1 MFYLISIL
9 KLHFSRA
16 FLAAVAIAALTLIAQ
31 PAHAAGETYAW
42 ADDTN
47 QSVTVAGGSG
57 QVSGTLKKTA
67 ATSAATFTGDV
78 SYTCSGAA
86 KTSKVSLDVSNADF
100 KKIYPTL
107 ANLTVPSEASCAAF
121 DLAIAVAKADGT
133 TTADQQAAAA
143 SCDQGSMSWL
153 MCPFIDNATGAITK
167 LANGVLIP
175 LLRVKA
181 INQQSTPELYDI
193 WLKMVNLAEIMFLLV
208 FLVIIFATIT
218 QQDIG
223 YFDQYTIKKVLPRLV
238 VAAILVQAS
247 FLLVG
252 FMVDIGNVM
261 GAGIEDLLRAATG
274 PQSDASF
281 AHVLTNLVGIGL
293 AGALALGAVLG
304 AASWVAIA
312 PLLASMAISLL
323 VVFLVLGLRFL
334 LIAILIVVSPLA
346 MVAWVL
352 PNTRHWAKDWMELLF
367 RLVLMYPIIVGVIS
381 LAGLVNSILPAGS
394 STADSVGAGMAGNL
408 IKPIVVIAAFLI
420 IPVTFKLAGKGLTRA
435 YDLMNGHAQRGK
447 GALKSSDFWQRGVDE
462 RKKRKNQH
470 MENFMNSKP
479 ITSLSSG
486 NKLKRGVAG
495 AAMVGFGGGML
506 AGGPTSKRA
515 LDKRNAQLVKSDG
528 KLLDDLTEAQSPKNM
543 QDVLAAYAEPDAAKR
558 RGRIDDLNR
567 TVPNLAQIG
576 SNQTGRR
583 AILSRLS
590 DKGFLTDNDVNNV
603 LKAGRLSNP
612 TSVSRDPASEY
623 AALMSEVGKSRSS
636 NPFSTM
642 RMTEAKDKYTPKDA
656 AGQPMKVID
665 SSGNE
670 VELVMKR
677 ERGDL
682 DWTSIDKQLRK
693 TTANTLGDKFSTDN
707 WGVILKGQEP
717 DATELEKRVSRESAE
732 RVAASLPQRSITGAF
747 DVTGRNMAPVE
758 HRLKMA
764 RAFASQRAAI
774 TATQVG
780 RDKYEALTADFHR
793 DSDITHELAREA
805 GVPATLLDNLSTTTK
820 AWVAYELM
828 QGRKYN
834 PATST
839 LKLNSDASNWVT
851 KQEAARLKNIG
862 RNTTP
867 PPTS

>member
-1 MFYLISIL
+1 MT
-9 KLHFSRA
+9 
-16 FLAAVAIAALTLIAQ
+16 AAAIAALSLIAQ
-31 PAHAAGETYAW
+31 PAHAAGETYTW
-42 ADDTN
+42 TDGTN
-47 QSVTVAGGSG
+47 QSVTVSGGNS
-57 QVSGTLKKTA
+57 QVTGTLKKTA
-67 ATSAATFTGDV
+67 DATTPTFTGDITF
-78 SYTCSGAA
+78 TCSSAA
-86 KTSKVSLDVSNADF
+86 KTSKMSLTVDPAEYN
-100 KKIYPTL
+100 KLYPTSITSV
-107 ANLTVPSEASCAAF
+107 TVPPEAACAKLDTF
-121 DLAIAVAKADGT
+121 GTSVEKADGT
-133 TTADQQAAAA
+133 TTANEKTTGNE
-143 SCDQGSMSWL
+143 CNQGSVSWM

-193 WLKMVNLAEIMFLLV
+193 WLKMVNLSEILFLLV
-208 FLVIIFATIT
+208 FLVIIFATMT

-261 GAGIEDLLRAATG
+261 GAGIEDLLKAATG
-274 PQSDASF
+274 PQSDASVS
-281 AHVLTNLVGIGL
+281 HVLTNLVGMGL

-394 STADSVGAGMAGNL
+394 STSDSIGAGMAGNL

-420 IPVTFKLAGKGLTRA
+420 IPVTFKLAGKGLNRA
-435 YDLMNGHAQRGK
+435 YDLMNGQAQKGK
-447 GALKSSDFWQRGVDE
+447 GSLKNSDFWQRGVDE

-470 MENFMNSKP
+470 MENFMNSSS
-479 ITSLSSG
+479 ITSLSGG
-486 NKLKRGVAG
+486 NKAKRALGG
-495 AAMVGFGGGML
+495 AAMVGFGGML
-506 AGGPTSKRA
+506 GGGPSSKRA
-515 LDKRNAQLVKSDG
+515 LDKSNAQLVRADG
-528 KLLDDLTEAQSPKNM
+528 KSLDDLTEAQNPANL
-543 QDVLAAYAEPDAAKR
+543 QRVLAAYAEPDAAKR
-558 RGRIDDLNR
+558 RGKIDDLNR

-590 DKGFLTDNDVNNV
+590 DKGYLTDNDVNNV
-603 LKAGRLSNP
+603 LNAGRLANP
-612 TSVSRDPASEY
+612 VSVSRDPASEY
-623 AALMSEVGKSRSS
+623 AALISEVGKSRSS

-642 RMTEAKDKYTPKDA
+642 RMTEAKESYTPKDA
-656 AGQPMKVID
+656 AGLPMKVTD

-682 DWTSIDKQLRK
+682 DWTTIDKQLRK

-707 WGVILKGQEP
+707 WSVILKGQEP
-717 DATELEKRVSRESAE
+717 GATELEQRVSRESAE

-764 RAFASQRAAI
+764 RAFESQRAAI

-780 RDKYEALTADFHR
+780 RDKFEAITADFHR
-793 DSDITHELAREA
+793 DSDITHELARAA
-805 GVPATLLDNLSTTTK
+805 GMPTFMFDALTTQAK
-820 AWVAYELM
+820 ALVAYEWM
-828 QGRKYN
+828 TGHRYD
-834 PATST
+834 PSV
-839 LKLNSDASNWVT
+839 DASRDYADEGQKWVNKRET
-851 KQEAARLKNIG
+851 ARLKNMKG
-862 RNTTP
+862 NTTP

>member
-1 MFYLISIL
+1 M
-9 KLHFSRA
+9 
-16 FLAAVAIAALTLIAQ
+16 AAAAIAALTLIAQ

-42 ADDTN
+42 ADDAN
-47 QSVTVAGGSG
+47 QSITVSGGG
-57 QVSGTLKKTA
+57 NTASGTLTKTA
-67 ATSAATFTGDV
+67 TTATDTFSGDV
-78 SYTCSGAA
+78 AYTCSNVA
-86 KTSKVSLDVSNADF
+86 KTTKLTLTVSRDQY
-100 KKIYPTL
+100 KKIYPTGVTD
-107 ANLTVPSEASCAAF
+107 LTVPPGSACADPKDNF
-121 DLAIAVAKADGT
+121 DTIGLTIAKSDGT
-133 TTADQQAAAA
+133 TTADQAAKDTG
-143 SCDQGSMSWL
+143 CNQGPMSWM

-193 WLKMVNLAEIMFLLV
+193 WLKMVNLAEILFLLV

-261 GAGIEDLLRAATG
+261 GAGIEDLLRAVTG

-281 AHVLTNLVGIGL
+281 SHVLTNLVGFGT
-293 AGALALGAVLG
+293 AGALGLGAVLG
-304 AASWVAIA
+304 TASWVAIA

-367 RLVLMYPIIVGVIS
+367 RLILMYPIIVGVIS
-381 LAGLVNSILPAGS
+381 LAGLVNSILPSGS
-394 STADSVGAGMAGNL
+394 STSDSIGAGMAGNL

-420 IPVTFKLAGKGLTRA
+420 IPVTFKLAGKGLNRA

-447 GALKSSDFWQRGVDE
+447 GALKSSDFWQRGADE
-462 RKKRKNQH
+462 RKRRKNQQL
-470 MENFMNSKP
+470 EYFMNSKP
-479 ITSLSSG
+479 ITSLSSSKSA
-486 NKLKRGVAG
+486 NKRRLAG
-495 AAMVGFGGGML
+495 AAMAGFGGGML
-506 AGGPTSKRA
+506 IGGPTSKRA
-515 LDKRNAQLVKSDG
+515 LDKSNAQLVQADG
-528 KLLDDLTEAQSPKNM
+528 KTLDVLTEAQNPANL
-543 QDVLAAYAEPDAAKR
+543 QRVLAAYAEPDIAKR
-558 RGRIDDLNR
+558 KGLIAELNR
-567 TVPNLAQIG
+567 TVPNLAQLG

-590 DKGFLTDNDVNNV
+590 DKGYLTDNDVNNV
-603 LKAGRLSNP
+603 LNAGMLGNR

-623 AALMSEVGKSRSS
+623 AALISEVGKSRST

-665 SSGNE
+665 SNGKE
-670 VELVMKR
+670 VDLVMKR

-682 DWTSIDKQLRK
+682 DWTTIDKQLRK

-707 WGVILKGQEP
+707 WSVILKGQEP
-717 DATELEKRVSRESAE
+717 GATELEQRVSRESAE
-732 RVAASLPQRSITGAF
+732 RVAVSLPQRSITGAF

-764 RAFASQRAAI
+764 RAFASQQATI

-793 DSDITHELAREA
+793 DSDLTHELAREA
-805 GVPATLLDNLSTTTK
+805 GVPTGILDGLSTSTK
-820 AWVAYELM
+820 GWVAYEWM
-828 QGRKYN
+828 QGRKYD
-834 PATST
+834 PTT
-839 LKLNSDASNWVT
+839 TTVKLNADASVWAT
-851 KQEAARLKNIG
+851 KQAAARLKNLRG
-862 RNTTP
+862 NTTP